1 MTTNLPLPA
10 KEAIRQQRLT
20 ESRLPTQIHPL
31 RVLLELDL
39 QTTRANAGWA
49 TYVEEY

>member
-1 MTTNLPLPA
+1 MTNLPLPA
-10 KEAIRQQRLT
+10 KEAIRQQWLT
-20 ESRLPTQIHPL
+20 ESRLPTQVHPL

-39 QTTRANAGWA
+39 QTMRANAGWA